1 MFRYAI
7 LKPAQ
12 TCSNLFK
19 PPQALR
25 LFTPTRIARHPHI
38 SYHSGRLGNALT
50 GIIAPSASSTGIIAS

>member
-1 MFRYAI
+1 MFRYAT

-12 TCSNLFK
+12 AASGA
-19 PPQALR
+19 QAVP
-25 LFTPTRIARHPHI
+25 PTRIARHPHI

>member
-1 MFRYAI
+1 VGKETSPCFVMQY
-7 LKPAQ
+7 
-12 TCSNLFK
+12 SNLFK